1 MAESNLYRIRPKFD
15 YILFIAVMILIV
27 VGILMVY
34 SSSYPIGIK
43 EMGSGTYF
51 FTRHLIFVFV
61 GFIAMIISM
70 RLPTSFF
77 RRYSGLFWILTIIL
91 CLVPFAGEP
100 YKNTYRW
107 IRYGGF
113 SLQPSDFLK
122 VTSALFFPTILNNS
136 KRTSFETFIVGTLYI
151 GLNVGIVY
159 LQRDLST
166 AVVIAAVLFTMFF
179 TTVLKSSQS
188 LLYILGAPAALFFVA
203 NRGFRSERLEAF
215 RNPFA
220 VKLNEAWQVIQSMY
234 AVANGGLWGVGI
246 GNSIQKYFYLYASYS
261 DYAFAIVCEELGFV
275 RAGLILLI
283 YVYVSLRFIMH
294 STRMID
300 TFSSVFLI
308 AVGTYIGLQ
317 SLLHMGVVANAVP
330 STGITLPFISYGGTS
345 ILSYMILVGIGFN
358 ILLHSPRK
366 ERVRTKWFIF

>member
-1 MAESNLYRIRPKFD
+1 MAENNLYRIRPKFD
-15 YILFIAVMILIV
+15 YILFVSVMVLIV
-27 VGILMVY
+27 IGILMVY

-61 GFIAMIISM
+61 GFISMIIAM
-70 RLPTSFF
+70 RLPISFF
-77 RRYSGLFWILTIIL
+77 KRYSFIFWIITLGL
-91 CLVPFAGEP
+91 CVIPFFLGP

-107 IRYGGF
+107 IKFGAF

-122 VTSALFFPTILNNS
+122 ITSALYFPTILNNS
-136 KRTSFETFIVGTLYI
+136 KRTSFETFVIGTFYI
-151 GLNVGIVY
+151 GINAGLVFF
-159 LQRDLST
+159 QRDLST

-179 TTVLKSSQS
+179 ATVLKSGQA
-188 LLYILGAPAALFFVA
+188 LLYILGAPALLFA
-203 NRGFRSERLEAF
+203 IASRGFRSERIEAF
-215 RNPFA
+215 KNPFA

-234 AVANGGLWGVGI
+234 AVASGGLWGVGI

-261 DYAFAIVCEELGFV
+261 DYAFAIICEELGFV

-283 YVYVSLRFIMH
+283 YLFVSLKFILH

-300 TFSSVFLI
+300 TFSSTFLV

-345 ILSYMILVGIGFN
+345 ILSYMSLVGIGFN

-366 ERVRTKWFIF
+366 ERVRR